1 MFQGNDE
8 CCYFFFY
15 DDDFGRSGGM
25 GTAASI

>member
-25 GTAASI
+25 GTAAST